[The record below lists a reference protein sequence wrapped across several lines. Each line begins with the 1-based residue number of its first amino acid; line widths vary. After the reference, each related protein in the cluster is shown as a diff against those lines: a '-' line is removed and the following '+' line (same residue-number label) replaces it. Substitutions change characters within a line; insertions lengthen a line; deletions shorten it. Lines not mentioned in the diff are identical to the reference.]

1 MAKNAKCTCNMG
13 MMLVALVIMS
23 VGVFVLVAGLATQ
36 FKAAEQL
43 SQATATAV
51 LPLYFAGMLVL
62 FIGKMAKWKSHG
74 ICPVHGG
81 KM

>member
-23 VGVFVLVAGLATQ
+23 VGAFVLVAGLATQ

-43 SQATATAV
+43 SQATAMAV

-74 ICPVHGG
+74 ACPVHGG

>member
-23 VGVFVLVAGLATQ
+23 VGAFVLVAGLANQ

-43 SQATATAV
+43 SQATAMAV

-74 ICPVHGG
+74 ACPAHGG